1 MSTLEARGVEL
12 AWFERGEGRPV
23 LLVHETA
30 ANGSVWEAV
39 AAALADRARAIAYD
53 RRGWGASSAPV
64 DYRRTT
70 IEEQS
75 EDAAALL
82 ESADAAPA
90 VIAGAGVGAMVALD
104 ILLRRPDLVAG
115 VLMVEPP
122 ILQMLPVATEAL
134 SDDRRRLELAAG
146 TGENVIDLY
155 LSGGLPSLGAEV
167 IRLPDELIAA
177 ARQRPGSIVAEMGI
191 ATAWRAPLPSLA
203 ATERPSV
210 VVTAP
215 STPPLVRDASAA
227 LAERLAGAE
236 AREVDSGSAPP
247 HLGAPAEVAALALE
261 LSR

>member
-1 MSTLEARGVEL
+1 MPTLEARGVEL
-12 AWFERGEGRPV
+12 AWSERGEGQPV

-30 ANGSVWEAV
+30 ANRSVWEGV
-39 AAALADRARAIAYD
+39 GAALADRARAITYD
-53 RRGWGASSAPV
+53 RRGWGASSAPE

-82 ESADAAPA
+82 ESVDAAPA

-104 ILLRRPDLVAG
+104 ILLRRPDLVVGA
-115 VLMVEPP
+115 LMIEPP

-134 SDDRRRLELAAG
+134 SEDRRRLELAAG

-167 IRLPDELIAA
+167 IRLPDTLIAA
-177 ARQRPGSIVAEMGI
+177 ARQRPRSIVAEMGI
-191 ATAWRAPLPSLA
+191 ASGWRAPLPSLA
-203 ATERPSV
+203 ATDRPSIV
-210 VVTAP
+210 LTAP

-227 LAERLAGAE
+227 LAERLAGAK
-236 AREVDSGSAPP
+236 AREVDSGPAPP
-247 HLGAPAEVAALALE
+247 HIGAAAEVAAMALE